1 MGDSSS
7 SSSPASES
15 FFRKHWEGYKE
26 FWTERFSFL
35 ENYSR
40 FVNRDK
46 PLPSWSDSDVDHFIA
61 SDPVHGPTVK
71 LSLSLSLD
79 WIIWVYIISASLS
92 FFNFFSLCSSGYL
105 LLNGFEVFFILISSR
120 CWL

>member
-1 MGDSSS
+1 MGDSSSSS

-71 LSLSLSLD
+71 LSLSLSLL
-79 WIIWVYIISASLS
+79 IGSFGFISFRLLFLFLIFLAYAHLGICFLMGLR
-92 FFNFFSLCSSGYL
+92 FFLF
-105 LLNGFEVFFILISSR
+105 
-120 CWL
+120 